1 MNGDEL
7 ERVSDMAARLPKYFR
22 HWSRIFL
29 RLEGDGDDPTL
40 WRPVSHAGVG
50 MTGADPSA
58 GLDGMHGVKVSFLD
72 STETRFFNTTEHLE
86 FAVLR
91 R

>member
-1 MNGDEL
+1 MNDDEL

-29 RLEGDGDDPTL
+29 RLDGDGDDPTM

-50 MTGADPSA
+50 MTAADPSA
-58 GLDGMHGVKVSFLD
+58 GLDGHGVKVSFLD
-72 STETRFFNTTEHLE
+72 STETRFFNTTEHME
-86 FAVLR
+86 FACR